1 MATRGLLKGRA
12 SRFLIQSSFIL
23 NLLTR
28 MSSLVRLEDKQKTI
42 NAAASQSLKPV
53 PVLPR
58 LDPPV
63 DLEKNWKNS
72 LEAGRMS
79 SNVFHHM

>member
-42 NAAASQSLKPV
+42 NAAASQSQASSSSSEVRSLRRSRKE
-53 PVLPR
+53 
-58 LDPPV
+58 
-63 DLEKNWKNS
+63 LEKFTRSWT
-72 LEAGRMS
+72 
-79 SNVFHHM
+79 NVE